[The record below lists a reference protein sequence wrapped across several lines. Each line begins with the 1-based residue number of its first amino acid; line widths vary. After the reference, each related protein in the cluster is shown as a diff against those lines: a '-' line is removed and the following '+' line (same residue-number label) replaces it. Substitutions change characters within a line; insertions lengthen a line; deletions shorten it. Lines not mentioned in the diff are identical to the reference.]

1 MKRDRNLS
9 NEMLDF
15 SSGDFE
21 MGLFS
26 FGSPS
31 PTPAPVAHNGFPIN
45 QIDLTKR
52 YDIYYTL
59 TGEERLY
66 ENVRFLGIRS
76 LDPVRDTAFYIHG
89 YLEIESIDG
98 SRMFIPPH
106 GIQMICEHGTQ
117 PSYRVVRQWDRDW

>member
-1 MKRDRNLS
+1 
-9 NEMLDF
+9 
-15 SSGDFE
+15 

-26 FGSPS
+26 MGRSPL
-31 PTPAPVAHNGFPIN
+31 PPAPIPPNDFPIC

-52 YDIYYTL
+52 YDIYCTL

-76 LDPVRDTAFYIHG
+76 LDPIRESFYVHG
-89 YLEIESIDG
+89 YLEIEALDG
-98 SRMFIPPH
+98 SRMLIPPY

-117 PSYRVVRQWDRDW
+117 PSYRVIRQWDRDW